1 MSSTSTS
8 TSICRTLQHQHPDSS
23 RPPPWPAEHKRGCTH
38 AGSISPSI
46 SLSIS
51 ATTHLP
57 KVEERVRAVDGEQ
70 AAQQEEGAERGAGL
84 RARGF
89 LKEQVKEQQGCSQ
102 ACLGRGVSKRAW
114 AQAVKPHLYRK
125 RHRGPGLPAATTI
138 IPPPRHSKPSLKS
151 PTWCRCLRKPANRTS
166 VKICRDTVA
175 HWYLQPRCQG
185 PWR

>member
-46 SLSIS
+46 SLRIS

-57 KVEERVRAVDGEQ
+57 KVEECVRAVDGEQ

-89 LKEQVKEQQGCSQ
+89 LKEQQGCSQ

-125 RHRGPGLPAATTI
+125 RHRGPGLLVGCGPGASSRHHNYPSSS
-138 IPPPRHSKPSLKS
+138 PPKTQPQKPHLVQVLAEAGK
-151 PTWCRCLRKPANRTS
+151 
-166 VKICRDTVA
+166 
-175 HWYLQPRCQG
+175 
-185 PWR
+185 